1 MEHTFAT
8 AINCIDGRVQESV
21 IGFVKREIVADY
33 VDLVTEPGPDKIL
46 SENKQANIIESI
58 KNRVTISLEKD
69 QSKTVVVVGHYDC
82 AANSVDVGEHHKQIK
97 EAVETI
103 KSWNFEVSVY
113 GIWVGRDW
121 QASFIKGLQ
130 RDKI

>member
-21 IGFVKREIVADY
+21 IGFIKRKFTVDH
-33 VDLVTEPGPDKIL
+33 VDLVTESGPDKIL
-46 SENKQANIIESI
+46 SENKQTDIVESI
-58 KNRVTISLEKD
+58 KNRVVISLEKH
-69 QSKTVVVVGHYDC
+69 QSKTIVVVGHYDC
-82 AANSVDVGEHHKQIK
+82 AANPGDAGEHRKQIK

-103 KSWNFEVSVY
+103 KSWNFEVSIY

-121 QASFIKGLQ
+121 QASFV
-130 RDKI
+130 

>member
-8 AINCIDGRVQESV
+8 AINCIDGRIQESV
-21 IGFVKREIVADY
+21 IGFIKRELTVDY
-33 VDLVTEPGPDKIL
+33 VDLVTESGPDKIL
-46 SENKQANIIESI
+46 SENKQADIVESI
-58 KNRVTISLEKD
+58 KNRVTISLEKH
-69 QSKTVVVVGHYDC
+69 QSKTIVVVGHYDC
-82 AANSVDVGEHHKQIK
+82 AANPVDVGEHHKQIK

-121 QASFIKGLQ
+121 QASFIKCL
-130 RDKI
+130 